1 MESLT
6 KKLIFKK
13 YRIRELIC
21 KTQISSIYEGI
32 NEKTKEPVAMK
43 FEKIGDKY
51 SFLESE
57 AYILLLLK
65 GIGIPNVISYGK
77 VINYKLLIEEL
88 LGKSIYFIWSNLDNE
103 KNILTDICLI
113 AIQCLDRLEYIHSKN
128 IVHKDIKPANFL
140 VGRKDP
146 NLIYIIDFGM
156 SGKYRSSRTGKHI
169 KFQKLKKVN
178 GTLRYMSINSCK
190 GYEFSRRDD
199 LESLG
204 YMLIFLLKNNLPWVY
219 VENKKISS
227 KLRLEKVLSIK
238 SSITPEELCEKLPNE
253 FCQYIKYCRKLDFE
267 QEPNYDYLRSLFFDV
282 LNSKKKLNN
291 IYSFD
296 SMSFSWLNK
305 GRSKKLKS
313 ETIFLSQFS
322 SRISNINKG
331 KDNTHKRLFIHIKSS
346 IEKKRKES
354 PLIENT
360 DISNSHFINK
370 SFNFSKIHDFNFAKN
385 KNDENVISITNDS
398 KKNHK
403 INKNI
408 LFNINKNNK
417 KQVISQKNAGIK
429 KTQLKNINQNIL
441 KTKKLNNKFYNNR
454 TILNKKILPPFSIKD
469 KITNIQNPKKDV
481 NCQTKTNN
489 NFNSLKVNIPNNSYL
504 KQSAN
509 FTERPNINYNLIKD
523 QRNNNRN
530 VAKSISFDYQ
540 ANTQFLNNKNHIKDS
555 SFNKPKNII
564 NNLIKDIRYSSIFG
578 TERKKEK

>member
-1 MESLT
+1 
-6 KKLIFKK
+6 
-13 YRIRELIC
+13 
-21 KTQISSIYEGI
+21 
-32 NEKTKEPVAMK
+32 
-43 FEKIGDKY
+43 
-51 SFLESE
+51 
-57 AYILLLLK
+57 
-65 GIGIPNVISYGK
+65 
-77 VINYKLLIEEL
+77 
-88 LGKSIYFIWSNLDNE
+88 
-103 KNILTDICLI
+103 
-113 AIQCLDRLEYIHSKN
+113 
-128 IVHKDIKPANFL
+128 
-140 VGRKDP
+140 
-146 NLIYIIDFGM
+146 
-156 SGKYRSSRTGKHI
+156 
-169 KFQKLKKVN
+169 
-178 GTLRYMSINSCK
+178 
-190 GYEFSRRDD
+190 
-199 LESLG
+199 
-204 YMLIFLLKNNLPWVY
+204 
-219 VENKKISS
+219 
-227 KLRLEKVLSIK
+227 
-238 SSITPEELCEKLPNE
+238 
-253 FCQYIKYCRKLDFE
+253 LDFE

-282 LNSKKKLNN
+282 LNNKKKLNN

-305 GRSKKLKS
+305 DRSKKLNS

-398 KKNHK
+398 KISHK
-403 INKNI
+403 IDKNI
-408 LFNINKNNK
+408 LFNININNK
-417 KQVISQKNAGIK
+417 NYKKQTINQKNTGIK

-441 KTKKLNNKFYNNR
+441 KSKKLNNKFYNNR

-509 FTERPNINYNLIKD
+509 FTERPNINYNLIRD